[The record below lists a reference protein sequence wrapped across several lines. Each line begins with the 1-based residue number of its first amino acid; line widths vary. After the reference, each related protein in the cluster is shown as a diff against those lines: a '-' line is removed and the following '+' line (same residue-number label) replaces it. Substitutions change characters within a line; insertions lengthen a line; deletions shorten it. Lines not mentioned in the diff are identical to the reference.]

1 MYRQAL
7 ALVLFLCLNAAA
19 EDKKPC
25 CPPRVVDLCTADHR
39 RTTLS
44 VAPIRGTGLMTV
56 PVVFDAS
63 PRVPFFIDT
72 SEARTKVAPRYLSNQ
87 GYTRH
92 TPKDL
97 KSKEAFSAVTPNVLT
112 IGNQLWTYP
121 RLLVD
126 EQRDFG
132 KTEAGSVA
140 GVLGNDLLTQAEF
153 MLDLHKNE
161 LVFFFTRDAIIPRVQ
176 GRSVKRMVTP
186 KDVAGSLAIP
196 GTINAKP
203 VLVLIS
209 TADTS
214 AVVNQF
220 ASQLTGGAA
229 FDLKIG
235 DLAVSV
241 PVSTVG
247 DAARFAR
254 VKADK
259 KPVVVLPVGLLKDKV
274 LYLSPATRSAYLADV
289 SACPVGPS
297 VKKFK

>member
-1 MYRQAL
+1 MHRQVL
-7 ALVLFLCLNAAA
+7 ALVVLLCLTCAA
-19 EDKKPC
+19 EDNKRC
-25 CPPRVVDLCTADHR
+25 CPPRVVDLCAADHR

-44 VAPIRGTGLMTV
+44 VAPVRGKDLLTV
-56 PVVFDAS
+56 PVVLDTS
-63 PRVPFFIDT
+63 PKAPFFIDT

-97 KSKEAFSAVTPNVLT
+97 KGKEAFSAVTPNVVT
-112 IGNQLWTYP
+112 IGNQIWTYP

-140 GVLGNDLLTQAEF
+140 GVLGNDLLSQAEF

-161 LVFFFTRDAIIPRVQ
+161 LVFFFTRDAIFPRIQ
-176 GRSVKRMVTP
+176 GRNVKRMVTP
-186 KDVAGSLAIP
+186 KDVASSLAIP
-196 GTINAKP
+196 GTINGKP

-214 AVVNQF
+214 AVANQL
-220 ASQLTGGAA
+220 ASQLTGAEA
-229 FDLKIG
+229 FDLQIG
-235 DLAVSV
+235 DLTIRV
-241 PVSTVG
+241 PSSTVG
-247 DAARFAR
+247 DPARFAR

-259 KPVVVLPVGLLKDKV
+259 KPAVILPATLLKDKI

-289 SACPVGPS
+289 AACPIEATRE
-297 VKKFK
+297 KKR